1 MPVRSWSPALLVPAQ
16 VKGGFTGSL
25 RHTRHSEGRSSHTE
39 CCSRVPLLSLGLV
52 VRLSPRLA
60 QQVAESFG
68 DGLVSVPGRVL
79 VKRRRCVVPGPALP
93 RAGLCAWG
101 AARSAF
107 RRPGPGARSQGT
119 GSYEEEGR
127 SVDVPHYGKSIGG
140 LLRLRGVGHEQSEF
154 TKFYQASWDAC
165 LRAVLASV
173 GDQALAEDMV
183 AEAFA
188 RAWTSWRKVSQ
199 YAAPRGWVVRT
210 ALNAG
215 VSWWRPRRRESPLA
229 DYDAAAAADPGEGVD
244 PAIVA
249 ALRRLPTRQREVIA
263 LRVFLDLDTRTTA
276 EILGIAPGT
285 VMAHLSRAAAALRQ
299 DPALRNSGAPA
310 HSDITTMEVQ

>member
-1 MPVRSWSPALLVPAQ
+1 MDDPY
-16 VKGGFTGSL
+16 
-25 RHTRHSEGRSSHTE
+25 
-39 CCSRVPLLSLGLV
+39 
-52 VRLSPRLA
+52 
-60 QQVAESFG
+60 FG
-68 DGLVSVPGRVL
+68 
-79 VKRRRCVVPGPALP
+79 
-93 RAGLCAWG
+93 
-101 AARSAF
+101 
-107 RRPGPGARSQGT
+107 Q
-119 GSYEEEGR
+119 
-127 SVDVPHYGKSIGG
+127 SIGG
-140 LLRLRGVGHEQSEF
+140 LLRLRGVGDEQSEF
-154 TKFYQASWDAC
+154 TRFYEASWDAC

-173 GDQALAEDMV
+173 GDRALAEDMV

-188 RAWTSWRKVSQ
+188 RAWTSWREVSQ

-299 DPALRNSGAPA
+299 DPALRNGGALA
-310 HSDITTMEVQ
+310 HSDITAMEVTSE